1 MMKKLTP
8 KKVIIWLLM
17 VILGYHAIFGTAR
30 VLIDFKYPM
39 GSNDNT
45 IAAFGT
51 HLRTGILYEYE
62 PRNTHKWFLSDI
74 QPELQSDTRSDFIA
88 TPLEDNVY
96 DYEIQMGWFYQ
107 YKVLYVLGRNGF
119 WIINADPFHITLL
132 RNKNISPKSS
142 KDLDEA
148 LENYEKYENQF
159 TQTYSAAELTPEER
173 KAYIKLQEKAQ
184 PRIQELKELGLYP

>member
-1 MMKKLTP
+1 MKKLTQ

-17 VILGYHAIFGTAR
+17 VVLGYHAIFGTAR

-51 HLRTGILYEYE
+51 HLRTGILYEYK

-142 KDLDEA
+142 KDLDDA

-159 TQTYSAAELTPEER
+159 TQTYSAAELTPEEQ

>member
-17 VILGYHAIFGTAR
+17 VVLGYHAIFGTAR

-45 IAAFGT
+45 IAAFG
-51 HLRTGILYEYE
+51 
-62 PRNTHKWFLSDI
+62 
-74 QPELQSDTRSDFIA
+74 

-159 TQTYSAAELTPEER
+159 TQTYSAAELTPEEQ

>member
-1 MMKKLTP
+1 MKKLTQ

-17 VILGYHAIFGTAR
+17 VVLGYHAIFGTAR

-159 TQTYSAAELTPEER
+159 TQAYSAAELTPEER

>member
-1 MMKKLTP
+1 
-8 KKVIIWLLM
+8 M
-17 VILGYHAIFGTAR
+17 VVFGYHAIFGTAR

-159 TQTYSAAELTPEER
+159 TQTYSAAELTPEEQ

>member
-1 MMKKLTP
+1 
-8 KKVIIWLLM
+8 M
-17 VILGYHAIFGTAR
+17 VVLGYHAIFGTAR

-132 RNKNISPKSS
+132 CNKNISPKSS

-159 TQTYSAAELTPEER
+159 TQTYSAAELTPEEQ

>member
-1 MMKKLTP
+1 
-8 KKVIIWLLM
+8 M

-74 QPELQSDTRSDFIA
+74 QPGLQSDTRSDFIA

-96 DYEIQMGWFYQ
+96 DYEIQMGGFYQ

-159 TQTYSAAELTPEER
+159 TQTYSAAELTPEEQ

>member
-1 MMKKLTP
+1 MKKLTQ

-17 VILGYHAIFGTAR
+17 VVLGYHAIFGTAR

-159 TQTYSAAELTPEER
+159 TQTYSAAELTLEEQ

-184 PRIQELKELGLYP
+184 PRIQKLKELGLYP

>member
-1 MMKKLTP
+1 MKKLTQ
-8 KKVIIWLLM
+8 KKIIIWLLM
-17 VILGYHAIFGTAR
+17 VVLGYHAIFGTAR

-74 QPELQSDTRSDFIA
+74 QPGLQSDTRSDFIA

-142 KDLDEA
+142 KDLDES

>member
-1 MMKKLTP
+1 MKKLTQ

-17 VILGYHAIFGTAR
+17 VVLGYHAIFGTAR

-159 TQTYSAAELTPEER
+159 TQTYSAAELTPEEQ
-173 KAYIKLQEKAQ
+173 KAYIKLQEKAK

>member
-74 QPELQSDTRSDFIA
+74 QPGLQSDTRSDFIA

-96 DYEIQMGWFYQ
+96 DYEIQMGGFYQ

-159 TQTYSAAELTPEER
+159 TQTYSAAELTPEEQ

>member
-1 MMKKLTP
+1 MKKLTQ

-17 VILGYHAIFGTAR
+17 VVLGYHAIFGTAR

-96 DYEIQMGWFYQ
+96 DYEI
-107 YKVLYVLGRNGF
+107 
-119 WIINADPFHITLL
+119 
-132 RNKNISPKSS
+132 
-142 KDLDEA
+142 
-148 LENYEKYENQF
+148 
-159 TQTYSAAELTPEER
+159 
-173 KAYIKLQEKAQ
+173 
-184 PRIQELKELGLYP
+184 

>member
-1 MMKKLTP
+1 MKKLTQ

-17 VILGYHAIFGTAR
+17 VVLGYHAIFGTAR

-62 PRNTHKWFLSDI
+62 PRNPHKWFLSDI

-107 YKVLYVLGRNGF
+107 YKVLFVLGRNGF

-148 LENYEKYENQF
+148 LENYEKYGKQF
-159 TQTYSAAELTPEER
+159 TQAYSAAELTPEER

>member
-17 VILGYHAIFGTAR
+17 VVLGYHAIFGTAR

-51 HLRTGILYEYE
+51 HLRTGILYEYK

-159 TQTYSAAELTPEER
+159 TQTYSAAELTPEEQ

>member
-1 MMKKLTP
+1 MKKLTQ

-17 VILGYHAIFGTAR
+17 VVLGYHAIFGTAR

-159 TQTYSAAELTPEER
+159 TQTYSAAELTPEEQ

-184 PRIQELKELGLYP
+184 HRIQELKELGLYP

>member
-1 MMKKLTP
+1 MKKLTQ

-17 VILGYHAIFGTAR
+17 VVLGYHAIFGTAR

-159 TQTYSAAELTPEER
+159 TQTYSAAELTPEEQ
-173 KAYIKLQEKAQ
+173 KAYIKLQEKVQ

>member
-1 MMKKLTP
+1 MKKLTQ
-8 KKVIIWLLM
+8 KKIIIWLLM
-17 VILGYHAIFGTAR
+17 VVLGYHAIFGTAR

-51 HLRTGILYEYE
+51 HLRTGILYEYK

-159 TQTYSAAELTPEER
+159 TQTYSAAELTPEEQ

>member
-45 IAAFGT
+45 IAAFET

-74 QPELQSDTRSDFIA
+74 QPGLQSDTRSDFIA

-159 TQTYSAAELTPEER
+159 TQTYSAAELTPEEQ

>member
-1 MMKKLTP
+1 MKKLTQ
-8 KKVIIWLLM
+8 KKIIIWLLM
-17 VILGYHAIFGTAR
+17 VVLGYHAIFGTAR

-159 TQTYSAAELTPEER
+159 TQAYSAAELTPEER

>member
-17 VILGYHAIFGTAR
+17 VILGYHAIFGAAR

-159 TQTYSAAELTPEER
+159 TQTYSASELTPEEQ

>member
-74 QPELQSDTRSDFIA
+74 QPGLQSDTRSDFIA

-119 WIINADPFHITLL
+119 LIINADPFHITLL

-159 TQTYSAAELTPEER
+159 TQTYSAAELTPEEQ